1 MLIACQKFWSLML
14 GHYIM
19 SCHIITR
26 NMREMWGLI
35 YSHTMRT
42 FPTSC
47 HMVLQVQCHHARI
60 ARHAHAGKPAT
71 LCIRGMPGIT
81 YECAVHASQTI
92 FIKNNRLT
100 F

>member
-1 MLIACQKFWSLML
+1 MLIACQTFRLLLL
-14 GHYIM
+14 GHYIR
-19 SCHIITR
+19 SCHIIMC

-35 YSHTMRT
+35 YLHTMRT

-47 HMVLQVQCHHARI
+47 HMVLHMKCHHARI

-71 LCIRGMPGIT
+71 LCIRGAPGIT
-81 YECAVHASQTI
+81 YERAVHASQTI